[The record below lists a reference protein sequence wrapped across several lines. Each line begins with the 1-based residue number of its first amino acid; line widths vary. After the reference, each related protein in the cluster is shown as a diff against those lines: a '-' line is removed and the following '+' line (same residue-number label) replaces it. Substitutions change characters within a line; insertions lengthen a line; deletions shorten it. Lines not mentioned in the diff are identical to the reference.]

1 MPYSIPINGISY
13 LKILKKILH
22 IFLMVW
28 IFKLESEYTFCVSKK
43 NEPTKMWTTKIHIGV
58 EFLPRVYALPKKYCE
73 KGKFKKNE
81 HPSDILT
88 FSI

>member
-1 MPYSIPINGISY
+1 
-13 LKILKKILH
+13 
-22 IFLMVW
+22 MVL

-43 NEPTKMWTTKIHIGV
+43 KNEPTKMRTTKIHIGV
-58 EFLPRVYALPKKYCE
+58 EFLPRVFALPKKYCE

-88 FSI
+88 SSI